1 MNNQGAS
8 KKDHGM
14 SQEELDEHRQHFEDI
29 IYDNLLKV
37 LETRPKNPVSK
48 FAKMILE
55 DAGLNKDGDP
65 IPDAQVPT
73 RKDRKKVAKGD
84 LEDEKPQKKKDKK
97 KSADEDSA
105 EEERKE
111 IQKQQIN
118 QEIRAKK
125 KAAKKAE
132 EKGDDKPEEK
142 SEEKPPA
149 AGEDDNQ
156 KQEAN
161 DENAKA
167 E

>member
-1 MNNQGAS
+1 MNSQVAS

-14 SQEELDEHRQHFEDI
+14 SQEEIDEHRQHFEDI

-65 IPDAQVPT
+65 IPDVEVPS

-97 KSADEDSA
+97 KSGEEDSA
-105 EEERKE
+105 EEEKRE
-111 IQKQQIN
+111 LEKQQMN
-118 QEIRAKK
+118 QENRAKK

-132 EKGDDKPEEK
+132 DKDEQ
-142 SEEKPPA
+142 PPA
-149 AGEDDNQ
+149 AGEEKAPDQ
-156 KQEAN
+156 AEKPEGEEA
-161 DENAKA
+161 AKK